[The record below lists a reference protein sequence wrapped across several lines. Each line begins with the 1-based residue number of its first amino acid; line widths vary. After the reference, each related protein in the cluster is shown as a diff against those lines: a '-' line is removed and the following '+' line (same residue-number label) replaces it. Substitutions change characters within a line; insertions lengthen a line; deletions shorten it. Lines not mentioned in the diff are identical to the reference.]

1 MKKLLCPIV
10 CLLLAGCVYQ
20 QAELK
25 SPAFDEQLPA
35 PKPCYAGGSLWQDSS
50 NGLAEDAKARRK
62 GDILT
67 ILIAEQS
74 SASKQANT
82 ATKRET
88 SVSAGIPN
96 LLGIESAGLARS
108 LDLANLLNAS
118 YASKYNG
125 SGSTSRDENLRA
137 TITAKVMDILPNGNL
152 LIEGRRN
159 VKVNNEEQVIVL
171 EGTVRPRDISTDNV
185 INSSN
190 IADARISYTGNGVLS
205 DRQRPGWLMNF
216 LEKLWPF

>member
-1 MKKLLCPIV
+1 MKYILFPVISLLI
-10 CLLLAGCVYQ
+10 AGCVYQ
-20 QAELK
+20 QAEVK
-25 SPAFDEQLPA
+25 SPAFDEQLVR
-35 PKPCYAGGSLWQDSS
+35 PKPNYSGGSLWQDSS
-50 NGLAEDAKARRK
+50 SGLAEDYKARRK

-82 ATKRET
+82 ATKRDT

-96 LLGIESAGLARS
+96 LLGVESAGLARS

-118 YASKYNG
+118 YTSKYDG

-171 EGTVRPRDISTDNV
+171 EGTVRPRDINTDNV

-190 IADARISYTGNGVLS
+190 IADAKISYTGNGVLS

>member
-1 MKKLLCPIV
+1 MKYILFSIAS
-10 CLLLAGCVYQ
+10 LLLAGCVYQ
-20 QAELK
+20 QAEVK
-25 SPAFDEQLPA
+25 SPAFDEQLA
-35 PKPCYAGGSLWQDSS
+35 KPKPSYTGGSLWQDSS
-50 NGLAEDAKARRK
+50 SGLAEDAKARRK

-82 ATKRET
+82 ATKRDT
-88 SVSAGIPN
+88 SASAGIPN
-96 LLGIESAGLARS
+96 LLGLESAGFARTMN
-108 LDLANLLNAS
+108 LANLVNAS
-118 YASKYNG
+118 YASKYDG
-125 SGSTSRDENLRA
+125 SGSTSRNENLLA
-137 TITAKVMDILPNGNL
+137 TITAKVTDILPNGNL

-171 EGTVRPRDISTDNV
+171 EGTVRPRDISTENV

-190 IADARISYTGNGVLS
+190 IADAKISYTGNGVLS

-216 LEKLWPF
+216 LERLWPF